1 MAKTSVYKMV
11 TDRIIAQLNQGIIP
25 WEKPW
30 TGISSGA
37 YNRIT
42 KKPYSLVNQ
51 MILEHN
57 GEYATF
63 KQWSNLGG
71 KIKKGSK
78 SEFVV
83 FWKIQKKTETN
94 DKGEE
99 VTKSYPILRYYN
111 VFHISQVDGVE
122 PLEKPEW
129 NNVESIKEADRII
142 SEYVKRTGLSF
153 CEEVSN
159 RAFYSPSMDKV
170 VVPMKEQ
177 FKHSNEY
184 YATTF
189 HELTHSTGHESRL
202 NRLYRGRDAAFG
214 SEEYSKEE
222 LVAEIGSATILNML
236 GIETER
242 TFRNNVAYI
251 QSWIQVLKNDE
262 RFVVSASSKAGKAVD
277 YIMGVESDR

>member
-1 MAKTSVYKMV
+1 MAKVNVYKMV
-11 TDRIIAQLNQGIIP
+11 TEKIIAQLKNGIIP

-30 TGISSGA
+30 TGVASGA

-83 FWKIQKKTETN
+83 FWKIYKKETTN
-94 DKGEE
+94 SNGEK
-99 VTKSYPILRYYN
+99 VIKSIPVLRYYN

-122 PLEKPEW
+122 PLKKIEKPVVKIE
-129 NNVESIKEADRII
+129 EAERII
-142 SEYVKRTGLSF
+142 SEYIRRTGLKF
-153 CEEVSN
+153 CEEISN
-159 RAFYSPSMDKV
+159 KAYYSPSMDMV

-189 HELTHSTGHESRL
+189 HELIHSTGHKNRL
-202 NRLYRGRDAAFG
+202 NRLYRDAAFG
-214 SEEYSKEE
+214 SKEYSKEE
-222 LVAEIGSATILNML
+222 MVAEIGSATILNML
-236 GIETER
+236 DIETER

-251 QSWIQVLKNDE
+251 QSWIQVLNNDE

-277 YIMGVESDR
+277 YIMGVE

>member
-1 MAKTSVYKMV
+1 MAKVNVYKMV
-11 TDRIIAQLNQGIIP
+11 TEKIIAQLKNGIIP

-37 YNRIT
+37 YNRVT

-51 MILEHN
+51 MILEHS

-83 FWKIQKKTETN
+83 FWKVYKK
-94 DKGEE
+94 E
-99 VTKSYPILRYYN
+99 VTNSNGEKVIKSIPILRYYN

-122 PLEKPEW
+122 PLKKIEKP
-129 NNVESIKEADRII
+129 VVKIKEAERII
-142 SEYVKRTGLSF
+142 SEYIRRTGLKF
-153 CEEVSN
+153 CEEISN
-159 RAFYSPSMDKV
+159 KAYYSPIMDEV
-170 VVPMKEQ
+170 VVPMREQ

-189 HELTHSTGHESRL
+189 HELIHSTGHKNRL
-202 NRLYRGRDAAFG
+202 NRLYRDAAFG

-251 QSWIQVLKNDE
+251 QSWIQVLQNDE

-277 YIMGVESDR
+277 YIMGVG